1 MNARGENDSAKQPP
15 PRILVVDD
23 EDDVINLVSFNL
35 RAAGME
41 VLVARTGVEA
51 VELARREHP
60 DLVILDLMLP
70 ELDGISVCEL
80 IRKQPESADTPVIML
95 TAWATDRARL
105 VGLQAGANDYVTKP
119 FSPRELVR
127 RVQSLLA
134 EGALRRKNGMN
145 VELKQLSVDLE
156 HRRVSVNGS
165 DVPLSADEFRMLTL
179 LVQAIFE
186 RSTPDQRSGTPT

>member
-51 VELARREHP
+51 VERARREHP

-134 EGALRRKNGMN
+134 EGSLRRKNGMN

-186 RSTPDQRSGTPT
+186 RSTPEQRSGTPT

>member
-134 EGALRRKNGMN
+134 EGSLRRKNGMN

-186 RSTPDQRSGTPT
+186 RSAPEQRSGTPT

>member
-23 EDDVINLVSFNL
+23 EDDVIHLVSFNL

-134 EGALRRKNGMN
+134 EGSLRRKNGMN

-186 RSTPDQRSGTPT
+186 RSAPEQRSGTPT

>member
-134 EGALRRKNGMN
+134 EGSLRRKNGMN

-186 RSTPDQRSGTPT
+186 RSTPEQRSGTPT

>member
-186 RSTPDQRSGTPT
+186 RSTPEQRSGTPT